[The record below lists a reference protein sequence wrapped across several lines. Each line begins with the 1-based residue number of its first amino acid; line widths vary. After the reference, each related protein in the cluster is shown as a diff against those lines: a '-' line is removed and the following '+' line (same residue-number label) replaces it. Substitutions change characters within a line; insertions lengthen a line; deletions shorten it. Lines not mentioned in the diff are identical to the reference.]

1 MKTKILSIL
10 LVLTVFT
17 AFGGA
22 FLEFFTAKSE
32 DSHVKIE
39 WRTGDESN
47 VRDFVLERKVV
58 KGSYMP
64 IASMKAKGSNSSYS
78 FLDEGAYKSSDVLYI
93 YRLKIIDKDNTQA
106 YSKEISVNHAVSGVK
121 KTWGSI
127 KAMFR

>member
-1 MKTKILSIL
+1 MCI
-10 LVLTVFT
+10 
-17 AFGGA
+17 
-22 FLEFFTAKSE
+22 
-32 DSHVKIE
+32 
-39 WRTGDESN
+39 
-47 VRDFVLERKVV
+47 RDR
-58 KGSYMP
+58 
-64 IASMKAKGSNSSYS
+64 GSNSSYS